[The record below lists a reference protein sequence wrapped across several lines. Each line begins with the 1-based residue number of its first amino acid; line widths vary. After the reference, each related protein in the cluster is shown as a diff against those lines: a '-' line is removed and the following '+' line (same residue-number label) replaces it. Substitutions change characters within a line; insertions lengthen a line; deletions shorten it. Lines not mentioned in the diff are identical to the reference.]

1 MAVPPWPGYDDMS
14 DSRKKELLDFKVDE
28 ARLRWD
34 LLYAQAVASAVA
46 SYEALLRGGQGQPNE
61 VEQAAEEQLEIINKA
76 AGWGFSDEAGSWG
89 HR

>member
-1 MAVPPWPGYDDMS
+1 MAVPPWPGYDDMTE
-14 DSRKKELLDFKVDE
+14 SRRKELLDLKVDE

-46 SYEALLRGGQGQPNE
+46 SYEALQRGAGAQPNE